1 MEAVVYS
8 NFRNNLKHYMKKVN
22 DEYEP
27 LMVVNKNPDENIVVL
42 SKKNWDSIQETIRL
56 MNNEYLSDKVLS
68 GEDIKRNPFEGIGKP
83 EPLKYR
89 YSGAWSRRI
98 TDEQRLVYMVEK
110 DEIYFLSFRDHYT

>member
-8 NFRNNLKHYMKKVN
+8 NFRNNLKDYMKKVN

-42 SKKNWDSIQETIRL
+42 SKENWDSIQETIRL

-68 GEDIKRNPFEGIGKP
+68 GMEQVKQKKVVQRQLLEVED
-83 EPLKYR
+83 
-89 YSGAWSRRI
+89 
-98 TDEQRLVYMVEK
+98 V
-110 DEIYFLSFRDHYT
+110 